1 MKNIQK
7 VGIIGAGAIGRRIA
21 YRYIIR
27 GKETRLYDVLP
38 EALKKAEK
46 AIRKLIEDR
55 IAAGKLPAGTLEK
68 ARSSA
73 LDQSF
78 AQRVRLGS

>member
-7 VGIIGAGAIGRRIA
+7 VGIIGAGTMGRRIA
-21 YRYIIR
+21 YGCIIR

-46 AIRKLIEDR
+46 AIRKLIEER
-55 IAAGKLPAGTLEK
+55 ISAGKLPRRTLENRR
-68 ARSSA
+68 ASA
-73 LDQSF
+73 LHQF
-78 AQRVRLGS
+78 HPQGVRHGS